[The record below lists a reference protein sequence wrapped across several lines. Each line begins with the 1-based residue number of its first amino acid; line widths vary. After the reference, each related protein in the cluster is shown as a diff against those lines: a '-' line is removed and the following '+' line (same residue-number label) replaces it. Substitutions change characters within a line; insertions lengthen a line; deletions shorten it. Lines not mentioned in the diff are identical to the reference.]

1 VRFASRVL
9 PLLLIRRRCVTRGP
23 PRKGRGGRPTLVEAA
38 PRAAAEIAMH
48 RQMWKDLGLDLT
60 AHDQLME
67 ALGGAYQKIFLSQKN
82 RPKGMAYLD
91 FVMSEIHGLRVKE
104 LIEAQGAGRKVF
116 GTFCLYVPEEIPLAA
131 DAICVGLCAGA
142 EVGTSSAERLLP
154 RNTCALI
161 KSFMGFKL
169 DRLCPYVESV
179 DLVIGETTCDGK
191 TKAFEILSEHKPTFV
206 IEVPNLKNGAA
217 KVHWRAELGRLVSK
231 VEEVTGR
238 AITAASLRQGVR
250 IANGKRRA
258 MHRLYRLREADPAP
272 ISGLDALLLNQ
283 VSFYD
288 DPVRFTQQVNALCD
302 ELEERVKRGEG
313 VAAKGAKRVLVSGCP
328 MAAPNWKLP
337 SIIEGSGAVIVGEE
351 SCVGERGLRNL
362 VREDGETRDEILD
375 HIAERYFAIDCAVF
389 TPNGAR
395 AEDVAAMARAYR
407 ADGVIHYALQFC
419 APYTIESHG
428 IQRRMDREGLPTL
441 RLETD
446 YGTEDVP
453 QLRTRVEAFLE
464 TLA

>member
-1 VRFASRVL
+1 MDS
-9 PLLLIRRRCVTRGP
+9 
-23 PRKGRGGRPTLVEAA
+23 
-38 PRAAAEIAMH
+38 
-48 RQMWKDLGLDLT
+48 RQMWKDLGLDLE
-60 AHDQLME
+60 AHDQLMQ
-67 ALGGAYQKIFLSQKN
+67 ALGSAYQGVFLSQKN

-104 LIEAQGAGRKVF
+104 LLDAQRAGRKVF

-131 DAICVGLCAGA
+131 GAICVGLCAGA
-142 EVGTSSAERLLP
+142 DVGTSSAERVLP

-169 DRLCPYVESV
+169 DRLCPYIESV

-191 TKAFEILSEHKPTFV
+191 TKAFEILDEHKPTFV
-206 IEVPNLKNGAA
+206 IEVPSLKNEAA
-217 KVHWRAELGRLVSK
+217 RAHWRSELRRLVAK
-231 VEEVTGR
+231 VEEITGR
-238 AITAASLRQGVR
+238 TITVESLREGVR
-250 IANGKRRA
+250 IANAKRRA

-272 ISGLDALLLNQ
+272 ISGLDALLLSQ

-288 DPVRFTQQVNALCD
+288 DPVRFAQQVNALSD
-302 ELEERVKRGEG
+302 ELEERVKHNEG
-313 VAAKGAKRVLVSGCP
+313 VAPKGAKRILLSGCP

-337 SIIEGSGAVIVGEE
+337 SIIEGAGAVIVGEE

-362 VREDGETRDEILD
+362 VPEDGATRDEILD
-375 HIAERYFAIDCAVF
+375 HLAERYLAIPCAVF

-395 AEDVAAMARAYR
+395 ADDVAAMARAYR

-419 APYTIESHG
+419 APYTIESNG